1 MDDDTGPFTDLLQG
15 NRDHRD
21 TFALG
26 GLASH
31 AARHLAIVTCV
42 DTRIEPLAA
51 LGLKPGDAKIVRNAG
66 ARVTDDVLRSLALT
80 TALLG
85 VTRIAVIQH
94 TDCAL
99 TKMGDDQL
107 RVEVAQATGADT
119 TGWEPLAIGAQD
131 TTLRA
136 DVERVRR
143 DPLIGPEVVVGGFV
157 YDVGTGELR
166 PVC

>member
-1 MDDDTGPFTDLLQG
+1 MDDASGPFADLLRA
-15 NRDHRD
+15 NRAHRD

-26 GLASH
+26 GLAGR

-42 DTRIEPLAA
+42 DTRIDPLSA

-99 TKMGDDQL
+99 AKAGDDHL
-107 RVEVAQATGADT
+107 RLQVAQATGADT
-119 TGWEPLAIGAQD
+119 TGWEPLAIGAQEP
-131 TTLRA
+131 TLRA
-136 DVERVRR
+136 DVERIRR
-143 DPLIGPEVVVGGFV
+143 NPLIGPGVVVGGFV

-166 PVC
+166 PVP